1 MSEKTQKTSWFKGLS
16 REFKKIIWP
25 DKMTIAKQTAAVV
38 SVSVVLGIIIAI
50 VDFAARY
57 GVDLLVK
64 IELINSPSRK
74 GEDMSEAKWYVVHT
88 YSGYEKQSKG
98 QHR

>member
-16 REFKKIIWP
+16 KEF
-25 DKMTIAKQTAAVV
+25 KQTAAVV

-57 GVDLLVK
+57 GIDLLVK
-64 IELINSPSRK
+64 
-74 GEDMSEAKWYVVHT
+74 
-88 YSGYEKQSKG
+88 
-98 QHR
+98 

>member
-1 MSEKTQKTSWFKGLS
+1 MSKKEAQKKSWFKGLN

-25 DKMTIAKQTAAVV
+25 DKMTLAKQTTAVV

-50 VDFAARY
+50 VDFIAQY

-64 IELINSPSRK
+64 
-74 GEDMSEAKWYVVHT
+74 
-88 YSGYEKQSKG
+88 
-98 QHR
+98 

>member
-50 VDFAARY
+50 
-57 GVDLLVK
+57 K
-64 IELINSPSRK
+64 
-74 GEDMSEAKWYVVHT
+74 
-88 YSGYEKQSKG
+88 
-98 QHR
+98 

>member
-16 REFKKIIWP
+16 KEFKKIIWP
-25 DKMTIAKQTAAVV
+25 DKMTIATQTAAVV

-57 GVDLLVK
+57 GIDLLVK
-64 IELINSPSRK
+64 
-74 GEDMSEAKWYVVHT
+74 
-88 YSGYEKQSKG
+88 
-98 QHR
+98 